1 MTHSAATRRRIEE
14 TTMTFQPFK
23 RTGRTTAFAVAPV
36 LLAATLLFAAP
47 IPATAQPIPQ
57 PAAQSATPPA
67 AGAPAATLP
76 DCSKLAP
83 EMRPRC
89 EEALKSTRACAGLA
103 GEALKNCQ
111 QKNSDA
117 ASVREDCSKAAA
129 ADKAACDARNRR
141 ADIAARCGGK
151 TGDEL
156 RRCAEAMGPA
166 TAPAR

>member
-1 MTHSAATRRRIEE
+1 MTHSAATRRRTEE
-14 TTMTFQPFK
+14 TTMTFHPIK

-57 PAAQSATPPA
+57 PVAQPA

-129 ADKAACDARNRR
+129 ADRAACDARNRR

-166 TAPAR
+166 TATAR

>member
-1 MTHSAATRRRIEE
+1 MTHSAATRRWIEE
-14 TTMTFQPFK
+14 TTMTFQPF
-23 RTGRTTAFAVAPV
+23 RRSGRTTALAAASA
-36 LLAATLLFAAP
+36 LLAAALLFAAP
-47 IPATAQPIPQ
+47 IPA
-57 PAAQSATPPA
+57 AAQ
-67 AGAPAATLP
+67 PAATLP

-117 ASVREDCSKAAA
+117 ASAREDCSKAAA
-129 ADKAACDARNRR
+129 ADRAACDARNRR

>member
-14 TTMTFQPFK
+14 TTMTFQPF
-23 RTGRTTAFAVAPV
+23 RRSGRTTALAAASA
-36 LLAATLLFAAP
+36 LLAAALLFAAP
-47 IPATAQPIPQ
+47 IPAAAQ
-57 PAAQSATPPA
+57 PAAQPA
-67 AGAPAATLP
+67 MGAPAATLP

>member
-1 MTHSAATRRRIEE
+1 
-14 TTMTFQPFK
+14 MTFQPFT
-23 RTGRTTAFAVAPV
+23 RSGRTNAVATASV
-36 LLAATLLFAAP
+36 LLAAALLFAAP

-57 PAAQSATPPA
+57 PAAQQA

-129 ADKAACDARNRR
+129 ADRAACDARNRR

>member
-1 MTHSAATRRRIEE
+1 MTHSATMRHRIEE
-14 TTMTFQPFK
+14 TTMTLQSFT
-23 RTGRTTAFAVAPV
+23 RTGRTTALAAAPL
-36 LLAATLLFAAP
+36 LLAAALLFAAP
-47 IPATAQPIPQ
+47 ILATAQPIPQ
-57 PAAQSATPPA
+57 PAAQPA

-89 EEALKSTRACAGLA
+89 EEALKSTRACAGLS

-111 QKNSDA
+111 QKNSEA

-129 ADKAACDARNRR
+129 ADRAACDARNRR

>member
-1 MTHSAATRRRIEE
+1 
-14 TTMTFQPFK
+14 MTFHPFTC
-23 RTGRTTAFAVAPV
+23 TGRATALATASV
-36 LLAATLLFAAP
+36 LLAATLLVAAP

-57 PAAQSATPPA
+57 PAAQPTT
-67 AGAPAATLP
+67 GAPAATLP

-129 ADKAACDARNRR
+129 ADRAACDARNRR